1 MASKDSARCDV
12 TGNSY
17 PKISVRE
24 CPSPAVIKHY
34 GVGGVAHVCVYVC
47 QKCKHKITYPY
58 HGGLGCA
65 LDTAKRS
72 DRKARLKRLL
82 SDRSESA

>member
-1 MASKDSARCDV
+1 MAGKDTARCDV
-12 TGNSY
+12 TGNTF

-47 QKCKHKITYPY
+47 RKCKNAVTYPM

-65 LDTAKRS
+65 LDTPPQVVKPAEKKKK
-72 DRKARLKRLL
+72 DEPP
-82 SDRSESA
+82 DG